1 MKHLSSILFISV
13 FLLIYSA
20 VNYYLFVKG
29 YRAVPNKANFR
40 GIYTAVFLFFAI
52 QFILSRMLLFI
63 DTPLLSK
70 ITFTLTGVW
79 LAAMLYF
86 FLTAVCVDLIRLAD
100 YFFHFLPDLTPYKFK
115 LFSALLAAIASLLLI
130 GNINAKN
137 VKINNLTLTIAK
149 KSTLSHLKIAL
160 VSDIHFGAMIG
171 VKDVQ
176 KMLNL
181 IEQQNPDILLFAG
194 DFIDEG
200 VTEKKLNEIIPL
212 FQQFEPKYG
221 KIAVLGNHEYINDIE
236 KSKQIYEQLG
246 ITLLIDSVLSIPN
259 AFSIIGRDDKS
270 GNFRK
275 QSQRK
280 PLEELLN
287 EANPD
292 LPLILLDHQPMQLQE
307 TARYP
312 IDLQLSGHTHHGQMF
327 PLNRLTSAIFEKSW
341 GYLKINDTHFYIS
354 SGFGT
359 WGPPIRL
366 GSRAEIVLVEVMMK
380 N

>member
-1 MKHLSSILFISV
+1 
-13 FLLIYSA
+13 
-20 VNYYLFVKG
+20 
-29 YRAVPNKANFR
+29 
-40 GIYTAVFLFFAI
+40 
-52 QFILSRMLLFI
+52 MLLFI

-115 LFSALLAAIASLLLI
+115 LFSAILVAIASLLLM

-137 VKINNLTLTIAK
+137 VKVNNLTLNIAK

-160 VSDIHFGAMIG
+160 VSDVHFGAMIG

-181 IEQQNPDILLFAG
+181 IEQQNPDILLLAG

-270 GNFRK
+270 GDFRK

-366 GSRAEIVLVEVMMK
+366 GSRAEIVMLEMVMK
-380 N
+380 NE

>member
-115 LFSALLAAIASLLLI
+115 LFSAILVAIASLLLM

-137 VKINNLTLTIAK
+137 VKVNNLTLNIAK

-160 VSDIHFGAMIG
+160 VSDVHFGAMIG

-181 IEQQNPDILLFAG
+181 IEQQNPDILLLAG

-200 VTEKKLNEIIPL
+200 VTRKKLNEIIPL

-270 GNFRK
+270 GDFRNK
-275 QSQRK
+275 SQRK